1 MAIRVGAEYQAH
13 INEHGAYDPP
23 PHEACGTV
31 IFDPAKIDETALDEY
46 LSKSSAI
53 ARGTRGNQERQERQE
68 RQAQQEHALAV
79 LHASEYDV
87 ERALRAQA
95 LSRRGPNGPIGP
107 IGPMRPALSRR
118 REARGGAR
126 PRTAAEWRAMQAR
139 LNARRDAHD
148 EPVAPGDVVLLRSH
162 VRLPYAGR
170 VERLRG
176 DHVKV
181 RWFYRKGD
189 LHGKVDAAPNELFL
203 SSHTDT
209 NHVSAIVGSLGTF
222 RALCAAHA
230 TGAANAAHGAPFC
243 RRAVCYPASAA
254 QLLVCIDRGEPRA

>member
-1 MAIRVGAEYQAH
+1 
-13 INEHGAYDPP
+13 
-23 PHEACGTV
+23 
-31 IFDPAKIDETALDEY
+31 
-46 LSKSSAI
+46 
-53 ARGTRGNQERQERQE
+53 
-68 RQAQQEHALAV
+68 
-79 LHASEYDV
+79 
-87 ERALRAQA
+87 
-95 LSRRGPNGPIGP
+95 
-107 IGPMRPALSRR
+107 
-118 REARGGAR
+118 
-126 PRTAAEWRAMQAR
+126 MQAR

-148 EPVAPGDVVLLRSH
+148 EPVAPGDVALLRSH

-170 VERLRG
+170 VERVRG

-209 NHVSAIVGSLGTF
+209 NHVSAIVGNLGTF

-230 TGAANAAHGAPFC
+230 TGGAAHATGAAGAPFC